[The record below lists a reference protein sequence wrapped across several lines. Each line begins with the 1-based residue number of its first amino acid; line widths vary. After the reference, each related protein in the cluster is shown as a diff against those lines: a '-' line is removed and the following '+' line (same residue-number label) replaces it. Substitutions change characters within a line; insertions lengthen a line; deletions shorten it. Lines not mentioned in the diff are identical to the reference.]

1 MQKGLK
7 LMFFMKE
14 KKMVLKEKF
23 QYFMKISWKK
33 LLMDPFHKCHKYFCI
48 FFHFRTS
55 CTFISF
61 SEKNTYFGYGQGSPP
76 PESRKYFV
84 KFKRLHGYQFKIRY
98 FYLPNNIPSSLHSEL
113 LNSNYCCFCH
123 WFLYKIKQCF

>member
-14 KKMVLKEKF
+14 KKNGSKG
-23 QYFMKISWKK
+23 KISIFYENFVKK
-33 LLMDPFHKCHKYFCI
+33 AVNGSLSQMSQIFLHIFPFQNILHLYL
-48 FFHFRTS
+48 FFRKKHLFWLWP
-55 CTFISF
+55 
-61 SEKNTYFGYGQGSPP
+61 GVPP

-123 WFLYKIKQCF
+123 